1 MIDLCKGEFIMIK
14 ALKEYQIQDAKL
26 REIEKAL
33 SGSDERKKAVSAKKY
48 LEGVE
53 ESVNKLDF
61 QAAELKATYEKALAN
76 QSKLLEQQ
84 NEIAEAL
91 DRVKNKKEASF
102 LIKKAEELI
111 AKVKA
116 MSNEI
121 AKVAEEIQSVVK
133 EYSSIKKTTQV
144 AQAQYKENA
153 EKYNALK
160 ESYKEEKEAVEKQ
173 LEQLKKNVDPTLME
187 RYLKK
192 RANKIYPILYEVKGN
207 ICGACRME
215 LPMSE
220 LTKLKNGEVVDC
232 DQCGRLLYLEQD
244 K

>member
-1 MIDLCKGEFIMIK
+1 MIK
-14 ALKEYQIQDAKL
+14 ALLAYQEQDAKL
-26 REIEKAL
+26 REIEKTL
-33 SGSDERKKAVSAKKY
+33 SNSEERKKAVSAKKY

-53 ESVNKLDF
+53 ESVNKLDDR
-61 QAAELKATYEKALAN
+61 AAELKLAYEKATEE
-76 QSKLLEQQ
+76 QIKLKEQ
-84 NEIAEAL
+84 ETVISDSL
-91 DRVKNKKEASF
+91 DAVEDDKEAAF

-111 AKVKA
+111 GKIKALGAKANK
-116 MSNEI
+116 I
-121 AKVAEEIQSVVK
+121 LEEIQNIIK
-133 EYSSIKKTTQV
+133 EYSKIKKTTQA
-144 AQAQYKENA
+144 AQVQYKESA

-160 ESYKEEKEAVEKQ
+160 DSVKEEKEAVEKQ
-173 LEQLKKNVDPTLME
+173 LEKLKKEVDSSLMD

-220 LTKLKNGEVVDC
+220 LNKLKNGEVIDC
-232 DQCGRLLYLEQD
+232 DQCGRLLYMES